1 MRAVEAADSSIT
13 VLRCDERTLRREGL
27 AGFLQLSGLRVWSPA
42 LDTSQAAEPRGGRA
56 DLAIIDTGERPRS
69 HPGVNRSFDD
79 LRSTLPSVPIVVISD
94 REDGSAVIDA
104 MQPGVRTYFPLSLDQ
119 KLLLETPV
127 RRCRG
132 QAEIPPVT

>member
-1 MRAVEAADSSIT
+1 VDPR
-13 VLRCDERTLRREGL
+13 
-27 AGFLQLSGLRVWSPA
+27 
-42 LDTSQAAEPRGGRA
+42 DTSQAAEPPA

-94 REDGSAVIDA
+94 REDGPAVIDA
-104 MQPGVRTYFPLSLDQ
+104 MQPGVRAYFPLSLDQ

-132 QAEIPPVT
+132 RAELPPVT

>member
-1 MRAVEAADSSIT
+1 MSAVEAADSSIT
-13 VLRCDERTLRREGL
+13 VLRCDERTLRWEGL
-27 AGFLQLSGLRVWSPA
+27 AGFLQLSGLRVWIPA
-42 LDTSQAAEPRGGRA
+42 LDTSQAAEPPA

-79 LRSTLPSVPIVVISD
+79 LRSTLPSVPIVVISG
-94 REDGSAVIDA
+94 EDGPAVIDA
-104 MQPGVRTYFPLSLDQ
+104 MHPGVRAYFPLSLDQ

-132 QAEIPPVT
+132 RAELPPVT